1 MTMFFEQARTKT
13 ALWGETLRHVQRL
26 AASWQPLA
34 DLSFSD
40 LLLLAPIDGEHG
52 SRSVILAQVRPT
64 TGQTVYPM
72 DLVGAVVDDV
82 ARPLVATAL
91 RTGDIAEG
99 TATLLGDGEEVHSQC
114 IPVRVGHEVVAV
126 VTRETR
132 TTLGRQLGELEHH
145 YLDLFERFARMIE
158 QGSFPFRQDD
168 DEFEDAPRVGD
179 GVIVVDADVRVRF
192 ASPNAVSSLHR
203 MGIHSYTSGLHLAE
217 MGFDQDAVDVAMR
230 ARLPV
235 TEEVEQG
242 DTSVLVQAIP
252 LLEHDE
258 IVAVL
263 MLLRDV
269 TDLRRRDRLLI
280 SKDATIRE
288 IHHRVKNNLQTIAAL
303 LRLQGRHLQS
313 PEARAALEESER
325 RIRAIA
331 VVHETLSRDP
341 RDVVRFDDIIQPLV
355 RVVQETV
362 TSLDVDLRFDVV
374 GDAGYLP
381 GDLATPLAVVLN
393 ELMQNAVDHGFP
405 LTEGSRRG
413 CVRVHLAREEGELLV
428 DVIDDGV
435 GLPATFTID
444 GSHGLGLSIVQALVT
459 TELNGTIEMTTGDGR
474 LGVPVPGRVGTLV
487 RLKIPVRQTGTA
499 TL

>member
-1 MTMFFEQARTKT
+1 
-13 ALWGETLRHVQRL
+13 
-26 AASWQPLA
+26 
-34 DLSFSD
+34 
-40 LLLLAPIDGEHG
+40 
-52 SRSVILAQVRPT
+52 
-64 TGQTVYPM
+64 
-72 DLVGAVVDDV
+72 
-82 ARPLVATAL
+82 
-91 RTGDIAEG
+91 
-99 TATLLGDGEEVHSQC
+99 
-114 IPVRVGHEVVAV
+114 
-126 VTRETR
+126 
-132 TTLGRQLGELEHH
+132 
-145 YLDLFERFARMIE
+145 
-158 QGSFPFRQDD
+158 
-168 DEFEDAPRVGD
+168 
-179 GVIVVDADVRVRF
+179 
-192 ASPNAVSSLHR
+192 
-203 MGIHSYTSGLHLAE
+203 
-217 MGFDQDAVDVAMR
+217 MGFDQDAVDIAMR

-252 LLEHDE
+252 LLEHDA
-258 IVAVL
+258 IVGVL

-362 TSLDVDLRFDVV
+362 TSLDADLRFDVV

-393 ELMQNAVDHGFP
+393 ELMQNAVDHAFP
-405 LTEGSRRG
+405 SVEGRPTG
-413 CVRVHLAREEGELLV
+413 CVRVHLARREGELLV
-428 DVIDDGV
+428 DVVDDGV
-435 GLPATFTID
+435 GLPSTFSIG
-444 GSHGLGLSIVQALVT
+444 GSNGLGLSIVQALVT
-459 TELNGTIEMTTGDGR
+459 TELNGTIEMSAGDGR
-474 LGVPVPGRVGTLV
+474 LGASVDGRAGTLV
-487 RLKIPVRQTGTA
+487 RLKIPVRQAGTA

>member
-34 DLSFSD
+34 DLCFSD

-91 RTGDIAEG
+91 RSGEIVEG
-99 TATLLGDGEEVHSQC
+99 TATLLGDGEQVHAQC
-114 IPVRVGHEVVAV
+114 IPVRANGEVIAV

-145 YLDLFERFARMIE
+145 YLDLFERFARMIA

-179 GVIVVDADVRVRF
+179 GVILVDPDVRVRF

-217 MGFDQDAVDVAMR
+217 MGFDQDAVDIAMR

-252 LLEHDE
+252 LLEHDA
-258 IVAVL
+258 IVGVL

-355 RVVQETV
+355 RVVQEAV
-362 TSLDVDLRFDVV
+362 TSLDADLRFDVV

-393 ELMQNAVDHGFP
+393 ELMQNAVDHAFP
-405 LTEGSRRG
+405 FVEGRPTG
-413 CVRVHLAREEGELLV
+413 CVRVHLARNEGELLV
-428 DVIDDGV
+428 DVVDDGV
-435 GLPATFTID
+435 GLPSTFSIG
-444 GSHGLGLSIVQALVT
+444 GSNGLGLSIVQALVT
-459 TELNGTIEMTTGDGR
+459 TELNGTIEMEAGDGR
-474 LGVPVPGRVGTLV
+474 LGAPVDGRVGTLV